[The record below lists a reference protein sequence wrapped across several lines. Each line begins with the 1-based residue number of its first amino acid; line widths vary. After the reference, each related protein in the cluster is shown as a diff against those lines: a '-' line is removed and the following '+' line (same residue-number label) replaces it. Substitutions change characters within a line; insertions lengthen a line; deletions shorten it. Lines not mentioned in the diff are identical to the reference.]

1 MQKWNGSLL
10 RKFDDAIDGNA
21 SVGTT
26 IVVRNTVGN
35 TIAVIYDVDD
45 TNSVQKNNP
54 FVTDDFGR
62 YSFFAPNGKYT
73 IEFGDGSDDIEI
85 VLVDNLNHND
95 LEGRNPSDGT
105 SHNANDI
112 ARGAGTVDSAIAA
125 LEDSKMVTTLAEPIN
140 GLRPFAMNA
149 IVKTSDTEYLHY
161 THLGGKT
168 WQVGL
173 LQNSGL
179 DTEGRITPF
188 GWNQTVVEDMSE
200 SLVYGDAGVTQSGT
214 WTDLSTV
221 NATPY
226 YGHRAAQST
235 VVGDY
240 IEISFSNT
248 TDGASLSLIYNSR
261 IEGNIVD
268 VTIDGATT
276 LLNESTTVDTYSA
289 TSLYR
294 QTKLLASNLPAKATP
309 YVIRFT
315 LTASKNPS
323 ASTAF
328 NIFGFNG
335 LNLSGGSFGMPW
347 NAGVRPKPF
356 KASTPVII
364 YEEVIGKDG
373 AVYVCTVAGTTG
385 TSAPSHASGSAS
397 NGTATFLR
405 LQQSSFILNVENSD
419 KIQAQG
425 SQLEYAYEFKK
436 SGDPTFQ
443 DVGGNLHGN
452 EYLTSGVKIYADG
465 ESRPITTG
473 KFIIG
478 SGIQFVQ
485 NIKAYYGTSP
495 SHVGLADT
503 VLVHSLTAGKVI
515 VSHEHKF
522 LLDGN
527 FGYFYSAMWPQL
539 AYNAVSFKKVF
550 DTMNTPQFGDAVL
563 TTYAGISNPIV
574 GNTND
579 LQMTS
584 VGEIYRPLGA
594 AGVPSTGDGKFKI
607 LTRLKVTPASVNNY
621 QYSTGKAGI
630 ATNLSGTTAMTGY
643 SSWAIKKYFSR
654 SNTGTPEPILTGDVV
669 RCEAEYSI
677 NLIRKY

>member
-1 MQKWNGSLL
+1 MLS
-10 RKFDDAIDGNA
+10 
-21 SVGTT
+21 
-26 IVVRNTVGN
+26 TV
-35 TIAVIYDVDD
+35 T
-45 TNSVQKNNP
+45 
-54 FVTDDFGR
+54 
-62 YSFFAPNGKYT
+62 
-73 IEFGDGSDDIEI
+73 
-85 VLVDNLNHND
+85 
-95 LEGRNPSDGT
+95 
-105 SHNANDI
+105 
-112 ARGAGTVDSAIAA
+112 
-125 LEDSKMVTTLAEPIN
+125 EPIN
-140 GLRPFAMNA
+140 GLRPFAMSA
-149 IVKTSDTEYLHY
+149 IVKTSDKEYLHY

-188 GWNQTVVEDMSE
+188 GWNQTVIEDLSE
-200 SLVYGDAGVTQSGT
+200 SLVYGDSGVTQSGS

-235 VVGDY
+235 TVGDY
-240 IEISFSNT
+240 IEISFNNT

-268 VTIDGATT
+268 VLIDGATT

-309 YVIRFT
+309 YIIRFT
-315 LTASKNPS
+315 LSASKNPS
-323 ASTAF
+323 ASTSF

-335 LNLSGGSFGMPW
+335 LNVYGGSFGMPW

-356 KASTPVII
+356 TATVPVAK
-364 YEEVIGKDG
+364 YEEVIGANG
-373 AVYVCTVAGTTG
+373 AVYVCSIAGTTG
-385 TSAPSHASGSAS
+385 TTAPSHASGYAT

-405 LQQSSFILNVENSD
+405 LQQSSFILNAENSD

-436 SGDPTFQ
+436 AGDATFQ

-452 EYLTSGVKIYADG
+452 EYLASGVKIYADG
-465 ESRPITTG
+465 ENRPIKTG

-485 NIKAYYGTSP
+485 NIKSYYGTSP

-539 AYNAVSFKKVF
+539 AYDAVSFKKVF

-563 TTYAGISNPIV
+563 TDYAGLSNPIV
-574 GNTND
+574 GNTTD
-579 LQMTS
+579 LQMRS
-584 VGEIYRPLGA
+584 IGEIYRPIGA
-594 AGVPSTGDGKFKI
+594 AGVPSVGDGKFKI
-607 LTRLKVTPASVNNY
+607 LTNLKVTANSVNNY

-630 ATNLSGTTAMTGY
+630 ATNLSGATTMNGY

-654 SNTGTPEPILTGDVV
+654 SNTDKPEPISIGDVV
-669 RCEAEYSI
+669 RCEAEYSVS
-677 NLIRKY
+677 LIRKF